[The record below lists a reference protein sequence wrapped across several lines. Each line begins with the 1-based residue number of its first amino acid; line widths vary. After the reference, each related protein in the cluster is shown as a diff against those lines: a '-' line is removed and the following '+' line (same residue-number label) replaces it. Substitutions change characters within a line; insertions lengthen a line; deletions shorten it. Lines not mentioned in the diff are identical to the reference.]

1 MTIDRIAE
9 LTQRRDKLINR
20 RGYLQDAADA
30 LSADARECSIEIET
44 VNREI
49 AAATPIDNT
58 VAWIPSTTRVGS
70 HLTVVIN
77 GEGFCTCEDARYR
90 NPEGGCKHFN
100 EAIARKY
107 HDSRA
112 VFKGGF
118 DGPVTTDPA
127 VSKLLETFVEDV
139 AAHRVFHTTVN

>member
-1 MTIDRIAE
+1 MGTDRIAE
-9 LTQRRDKLINR
+9 LTDRRDRLITR
-20 RGYLQDAADA
+20 RDNIRLAADSLA
-30 LSADARECSIEIET
+30 RDADAFDAEVGVLSRELASL
-44 VNREI
+44 
-49 AAATPIDNT
+49 TPIENT